1 MDRVLDLELL
11 GELVDAERDDAGD
24 LDEVLVDEVLLE
36 DSELFEETELD
47 VRVEV
52 LLLDGDWLLDELLDN
67 EVTDDDG
74 DADEVELEPTL
85 DVLDVDEEVA
95 TDEDEAEVLGL
106 EVVDTEVD
114 FDVGD
119 VVTVLDELGGIV
131 GCVEDDLLETEGVPV
146 VTEVVVDVL
155 LELLLDELDVGVT
168 DEDVDTLEMEAE
180 DVEDLYGEIMSDATK
195 KMNGRK

>member
-11 GELVDAERDDAGD
+11 GELADAELDDADD
-24 LDEVLVDEVLLE
+24 LDEALVDEVLLE
-36 DSELFEETELD
+36 NSELFEETELD

-74 DADEVELEPTL
+74 DADEVELETTL

-106 EVVDTEVD
+106 EVVETEVD
-114 FDVGD
+114 FDVGN
-119 VVTVLDELGGIV
+119 VVAGLDELGGIV
-131 GCVEDDLLETEGVPV
+131 GCVEDDLVETEGVPV

-168 DEDVDTLEMEAE
+168 DEDVDILEMEAE
-180 DVEDLYGEIMSDATK
+180 DVEDLYGEIMSDVTK

>member
-1 MDRVLDLELL
+1 MDTELD
-11 GELVDAERDDAGD
+11 DDGD

-36 DSELFEETELD
+36 DSELSEETELD

-67 EVTDDDG
+67 AVTDDDG
-74 DADEVELEPTL
+74 DADEVELETTL

-131 GCVEDDLLETEGVPV
+131 GCVEDDLLETEGIPV

-180 DVEDLYGEIMSDATK
+180 DVEDLYGEIMSDVTK